1 MSVKGFKIEKVK
13 IKKSWE
19 LFLMEAVEFQ
29 HREFLRMR
37 WMNILRR
44 TQIQLI
50 LALDSGDWVIFCNAL
65 NLTVEVSKDWIWV
78 SKSVRNIF
86 QPTAVRDR
94 TLAVHRPNRKEE
106 MNLFCNTGEDYYFF
120 AHIRAVP

>member
-94 TLAVHRPNRKEE
+94 TLAVHRPN
-106 MNLFCNTGEDYYFF
+106 
-120 AHIRAVP
+120 